1 METKIRKLYDR
12 FLEGK
17 ATKEEI
23 NEIYDRITATPE
35 ELKEFR
41 EYEKFWEQIHKPSEE
56 VLASLADVKATIK
69 SYKRRRAWRFV
80 SAVSAAAVQE
90 YVVNVPAGGRTDI
103 ALPDGTKVM
112 LNAGSRLSYTS
123 EFNKRTRDIFLSGE
137 GYFEVAH
144 DKERPFN
151 VNTSKCTVTVLGTKF
166 DISAYEQDG
175 EAFTALVEGSILFKT
190 GEKETLVSPGELV
203 TIGDKGLTKE
213 AVDVRDYC
221 GWTSGII
228 KYSNIPFSSLLKR
241 LEREYDTHLILEDKS
256 LGDRTIRVSFSK
268 DDSVDTILKVLSD
281 ILPISIRK
289 GNKVYYINQKQ

>member
-1 METKIRKLYDR
+1 METRIRKLYDR

-80 SAVSAAAVQE
+80 SAVSAAAVVIAVVMFRIHTGESDPAIPAAAVQE

-151 VNTSKCTVTVLGTKF
+151 VNTS
-166 DISAYEQDG
+166 
-175 EAFTALVEGSILFKT
+175 
-190 GEKETLVSPGELV
+190 
-203 TIGDKGLTKE
+203 
-213 AVDVRDYC
+213 
-221 GWTSGII
+221 
-228 KYSNIPFSSLLKR
+228 
-241 LEREYDTHLILEDKS
+241 
-256 LGDRTIRVSFSK
+256 
-268 DDSVDTILKVLSD
+268 
-281 ILPISIRK
+281 
-289 GNKVYYINQKQ
+289 

>member
-1 METKIRKLYDR
+1 METRIRKLYDR

-190 GEKETLVSPGELV
+190 GEEETLVSPGELV

-256 LGDRTIRVSFSK
+256 LGDRAIRVSFSK

>member
-1 METKIRKLYDR
+1 METRIRKLYDR

-17 ATKEEI
+17 ATNEEI

-80 SAVSAAAVQE
+80 SAVSAAAVVIAVVMFRIHAGESDPAIPAAAVQE

-123 EFNKRTRDIFLSGE
+123 EFNERTRDIFLSGE

-144 DKERPFN
+144 DKVRPFN
-151 VNTSKCTVTVLGTKF
+151 VNTSNAL
-166 DISAYEQDG
+166 SRSWEQSS
-175 EAFTALVEGSILFKT
+175 T
-190 GEKETLVSPGELV
+190 SPP
-203 TIGDKGLTKE
+203 TSRM
-213 AVDVRDYC
+213 VRRSRRWWKVQFC
-221 GWTSGII
+221 SR
-228 KYSNIPFSSLLKR
+228 PERKR
-241 LEREYDTHLILEDKS
+241 LSCHRENWSRSGT
-256 LGDRTIRVSFSK
+256 R
-268 DDSVDTILKVLSD
+268 DSQRKQWMSETTVDG
-281 ILPISIRK
+281 PP
-289 GNKVYYINQKQ
+289 G

>member
-1 METKIRKLYDR
+1 METRIRKLYDR